1 MGTLRVETM
10 EAMNMGEL
18 SSGGAEQRPG
28 TVNSGEEEGG
38 VKETGTILKGWFIR
52 KLRWGNKEN

>member
-38 VKETGTILKGWFIR
+38 VKENRNYLKGLVHQKI
-52 KLRWGNKEN
+52 KMG